1 MWKKNRVQSTGP
13 TTLTDHQLQQLTLD
27 FVGKNGAKVLSKN
40 INWSAFLFGP
50 LYFFYRRMIL
60 FGILLM
66 IIEGLANSF
75 ALKILGKSSS
85 FFIAIVIYVLVGLI
99 VGSLFK
105 NIYMIHTKKKIN
117 KVLSYNP
124 NESFENIRVQVARLG
139 GTSISNVLSVF
150 GLAMA
155 SLVILLPFVAA
166 KGIVDFLSE
175 NVTITTN
182 NQNQISEYDNF

>member
-1 MWKKNRVQSTGP
+1 MEKNKVQSTEP
-13 TTLTDHQLQQLTLD
+13 VTLNDHQLQQLTLD

-75 ALKILGKSSS
+75 ALKILGNSSS